1 MKNDLYTGSGSS
13 LAGSGSS
20 AASSSSASSMQTS
33 LQPGGNGGAAGN
45 SLSALS
51 GGASGKGSLAIGK
64 SMFYTERPPNEYA
77 ASAMGELQIFH
88 NSALIRWLELQQH
101 FWLTLFSACSVTFF
115 FFHFCSFG
123 NAA

>member
-33 LQPGGNGGAAGN
+33 LLPGGGVGGAGGAAGN

-51 GGASGKGSLAIGK
+51 GGASGGKGSLAIGK

-77 ASAMGELQIFH
+77 ASAMGECKILLSQ
-88 NSALIRWLELQQH
+88 
-101 FWLTLFSACSVTFF
+101 
-115 FFHFCSFG
+115 
-123 NAA
+123 

>member
-33 LQPGGNGGAAGN
+33 LLPAGGVGGAAGN

-51 GGASGKGSLAIGK
+51 GGASGGKGSLAIGK

-77 ASAMGELQIFH
+77 ASAMGECKILLSQ
-88 NSALIRWLELQQH
+88 
-101 FWLTLFSACSVTFF
+101 
-115 FFHFCSFG
+115 
-123 NAA
+123 

>member
-33 LQPGGNGGAAGN
+33 LQPGGGGGGAAGN

-77 ASAMGELQIFH
+77 ASAVGKFQIFYI
-88 NSALIRWLELQQH
+88 ALH
-101 FWLTLFSACSVTFF
+101 
-115 FFHFCSFG
+115 
-123 NAA
+123 